1 MLLKRI
7 IDETFGDYKE
17 ASMLLVT
24 PNCGWKC
31 EGCQNTHLE
40 LLPTKEYSNSNIVE
54 RFTKN
59 PLTSAIIIGGLEPMD
74 DTESLSSFL
83 SFIIAKRLDIMIVV
97 YTGYTIEE
105 LQDDIYKSEILYLLE
120 AHENSILKYGR
131 YIPNDEG
138 YFNEDLGIHLASKNQ
153 KTITWE
159 KKF

>member
-1 MLLKRI
+1 
-7 IDETFGDYKE
+7 
-17 ASMLLVT
+17 
-24 PNCGWKC
+24 
-31 EGCQNTHLE
+31 
-40 LLPTKEYSNSNIVE
+40 
-54 RFTKN
+54 
-59 PLTSAIIIGGLEPMD
+59 MD